1 MNATRH
7 RAWCQLFALA
17 LLAWPVMVVP
27 SQGLSPSRPTS
38 IAPPAGTS
46 AVDGGAVQ
54 VQGHRRLRFEENAGQ
69 IDPQVRYVARGLG
82 YTLYLT
88 ATDAVFAVREPSAGA
103 SAKAELGRD
112 WQPEPIEGRVIRMRM
127 RSGHPEPE
135 LVPGTELP
143 GVSHYYLGDDPAQWR
158 TGVRSF
164 DSVRVEGA
172 YQGIDVVYYDRD
184 GSLEYDF
191 VLAAGADPSEIALE
205 FDGADD
211 VNVSGDG
218 SLLVRAGP
226 CELEQAPPTAY
237 QFRGDVREAV
247 SGRYVV
253 AEDGA
258 VRFTLGEHD
267 RTRPLVIDP
276 AVSYS
281 TYLGGTVEDEVSD
294 VEVDAYGNT
303 FVSGWTS
310 SPDFPRV
317 GSPWT
322 FRGDIDAYIAV
333 LGPAGMQLLYAA
345 VIGGTDEDAC
355 YGMSLDAQ
363 GSPYLTGYTTSSDFP
378 TVHPIE
384 TDAGNADTDVF
395 VTKLASNGASLVY
408 STYLGGNDTELATGI
423 DVDPAG
429 NAYLAGLTNSTDYPM
444 VGAFMGNRDG
454 LDAFVT
460 KINASGTALSYSTYL
475 ASDGSENATGVAV
488 SEGGEVTVVGAT
500 DSGGFPLDEPFQGVI
515 VGESDGF
522 VTRLSAS
529 GSTLRFSTFIG
540 GNRLDLPQGV
550 CLDADGAAIVAG
562 VTYSSNFPTRSP
574 IQTDPADTNSD
585 AFVLKLAMSGS
596 ALQFS
601 TYLGGAWTDSATD
614 LDVGDDGRIFV
625 AGYTSSLDFPTLNP
639 VFVDTDENNYDGFLS
654 CLGPTGSSFVYST
667 YFGGERND
675 LIEAVSVDGSGNAYI
690 AGYTDSVHL
699 PLANPYQGVM
709 HGASDAFVTKIR
721 NGSSDLQVTLAAGPE
736 PVLTGHNLTYIL
748 TVGNLGPNAAGEVI
762 AALGVPAGT
771 RYVTATTAQ
780 GHYVPPTAV
789 GVGYYYPGRIPAGTA
804 AMLRLDVSVEAA
816 GGTTIENAA
825 AVTSTAF
832 DPAGANNSVGVASH
846 VTSTVTPPDVTGVRA
861 LEVSGKPFRIRID
874 GTNFQVGVAVYVG
887 SDATPWPTLKRKSET
902 RLILKGAGLKS
913 RFPRGESVTVRVVN
927 PDGGSDTASMVR

>member
-1 MNATRH
+1 MQPTRH

-17 LLAWPVMVVP
+17 LLAWPVTVSP
-27 SQGLSPSRPTS
+27 SPGLSPLSHAS
-38 IAPPAGTS
+38 INSPAGTS
-46 AVDGGAVQ
+46 EVDGGAVPL
-54 VQGHRRLRFEENAGQ
+54 QGRRRLRFEENAGQ
-69 IDPQVRYVARGLG
+69 IDPQVRYMARGRG
-82 YTLYLT
+82 YTLYLMD
-88 ATDAVFAVREPSAGA
+88 TDAVFAIREPRTAA
-103 SAKAELGRD
+103 TAKAELGQD
-112 WQPEPIEGRVIRMRM
+112 WQPEPLQGRVVRMRM
-127 RSGHPEPE
+127 RGAHPEPD
-135 LVPGTELP
+135 LVPGAPLP

-172 YQGIDVVYYDRD
+172 YQGVDLVYYNRD
-184 GSLEYDF
+184 GSLEFDF
-191 VLAAGADPSEIALE
+191 VVAAGADPSEIALV
-205 FDGADD
+205 FDGADE
-211 VNVSGDG
+211 VTVAEDG
-218 SLLVRAGP
+218 SLTVRAGP
-226 CELEQAPPTAY
+226 CELRQAPPSAY
-237 QFRGDVREAV
+237 QVRGEEREAV
-247 SGRYVV
+247 AGRYLM
-253 AEDGA
+253 APDGA
-258 VRFTLGEHD
+258 VRFTLGEYD

-281 TYLGGTVEDEVSD
+281 TYLGGTVEDELSD

-303 FVSGWTS
+303 FVSGWTN

-322 FRGDIDAYIAV
+322 FRGSFDAYVAV

-345 VIGGTDEDAC
+345 FIGGTGEDAC
-355 YGMSLDAQ
+355 YSMALDTQ
-363 GSPYLTGYTTSSDFP
+363 GSPYLAGYTTSSDFP

-408 STYLGGNDTELATGI
+408 STYLGGNDTEVATGI

-429 NAYLAGLTNSTDYPM
+429 NAYVAGLTNSTDYPM
-444 VGAFMGNRDG
+444 VGAYMGNRDG

-460 KINASGTALSYSTYL
+460 KINAAGTALSYSTYL
-475 ASDGSENATGVAV
+475 ASDGVENATDIVV
-488 SEGGEVTVVGAT
+488 SGGGEVTVVGGT
-500 DSGGFPLDEPFQGVI
+500 NSGGFPVYEPFQDMI

-522 VTRLSAS
+522 VTRLSGS

-540 GNRLDLPQGV
+540 GNRMDVPQGV

-562 VTYSSNFPTRSP
+562 VTYSSNFPTRNP
-574 IQTDPADTNSD
+574 IQTDPGDTNSD
-585 AFVLKLAMSGS
+585 AFVLKLATSGS

-614 LDVGDDGRIFV
+614 VDVGDDGRIYV

-639 VFVDTDENNYDGFLS
+639 VYVDSDDNNYDGFLS
-654 CLGPTGSSFVYST
+654 CLGPTGTSLVYST
-667 YFGGERND
+667 YFGGELND
-675 LIEAVSVDGSGNAYI
+675 LIAAVAVDGSGNAYI
-690 AGYTDSVHL
+690 AGYTDSAHL
-699 PLANPYQGVM
+699 PLVNPYQGVM
-709 HGASDAFVTKIR
+709 HGSADAFVTKIR

-736 PVLTGHNLTYIL
+736 PVTTGQNLTYIL
-748 TVGNLGPNAAGEVI
+748 TVGNLGPNSAGEVV

-780 GHYVPPTAV
+780 GHFVPPTAV
-789 GVGYYYPGRIPAGTA
+789 GVGHYYPGRIPAGTA
-804 AMLRLDVSVEAA
+804 ATLRLDVTVEAT
-816 GGTTIENAA
+816 GGTIENAA

-832 DPAGANNSVGVASH
+832 DPAGANNSVAVTSH
-846 VTSTVTPPDVTGVRA
+846 VTSTVTPPDITGVRA
-861 LEVSGKPFRIRID
+861 LEVSGKPFRVRID
-874 GTNFQVGVAVYVG
+874 GTNFQVGVAVYIG
-887 SDATPWPTLKRKSET
+887 SDATPWPTVKRKSET

-913 RFPRGESVTVRVVN
+913 RFPRGASVAVRVVN